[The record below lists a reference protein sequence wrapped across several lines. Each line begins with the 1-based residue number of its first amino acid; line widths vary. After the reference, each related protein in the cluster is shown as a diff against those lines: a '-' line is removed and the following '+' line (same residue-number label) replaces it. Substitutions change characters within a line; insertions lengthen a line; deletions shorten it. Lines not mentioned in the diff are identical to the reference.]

1 MGSGKSRIGRELSK
15 LLSARFVDLDKEI
28 VKVRGCSIPE
38 IFVHG
43 GEAAFRKIEADTLK
57 SVMEQLERE
66 KVAVLSLGGGTITNE
81 GSKELILS
89 GTRSVF
95 LRTRLE
101 TIRKRVGDSKKAASR
116 PLFANAETLFSQRQ
130 KLYAEAEFTVDTDDL
145 SPREIAL
152 KIISLTGLT
161 DK

>member
-38 IFVHG
+38 IFAHG